1 MNIPASLAPVP
12 DHVPADLVRDFDPY
26 NLPGLVDGY
35 TDDIHALWKTI
46 QDTHPDVFWTPRNGG
61 HWVATRYRE
70 MVELTTDPVRF
81 SNLEPFVPKG
91 IIPHTGPSQMDAPE
105 HGPFRRLVAQAF
117 TPASLNQASIR
128 ARSAAVGI
136 VEKLRPQG
144 RCDFVLD
151 FAGVMPI
158 VTFLNLLGMPESE
171 APYLLDLAKRNVPG
185 QDTMEQAARETHEY
199 IAELIRDRQAKPGE
213 DFVSM
218 LVSAQVMGRDLTPEE
233 RHNVVQLVVT
243 GGLETVMNTT
253 SFAMVHFARHLDLQR
268 ELRENLELYDGAVDE
283 ITRRFG
289 TSNIAR
295 LVKHDTELNGVAIR
309 EGEQVLGI
317 YPLSGL
323 DERANP
329 DPMRFDPR
337 RNQRR
342 HVNFGS
348 GPHTCLGARLAR
360 RELRIFLDEW
370 IAKMPECRIAA
381 GTSPKM
387 AAGLI
392 NTVRGF
398 YLEWDPA

>member
-1 MNIPASLAPVP
+1 MNLHSNIATQP
-12 DHVPADLVRDFDPY
+12 DHVSDALVRDFNPY
-26 NLPGLVDGY
+26 NLPGLVNGFS
-35 TDDIHALWKTI
+35 DDIHALWKTI
-46 QDTHPDVFWTPRNGG
+46 QDDYPDIFWTPQNGG
-61 HWVATRYRE
+61 HWVVTRYQE
-70 MVELTTDPVRF
+70 MAQLTTDPARF

-91 IIPHTGPSQMDAPE
+91 VIPHTGPSQMDAPE
-105 HGPFRRLVAQAF
+105 HGPFRKLVSQAF
-117 TPASLNQASIR
+117 TPALLSKAGVR
-128 ARSAAVGI
+128 ARAAAVDI
-136 VEKLRPQG
+136 IDTLRPQG
-144 RCDFVLD
+144 RCDFVQD
-151 FAGVMPI
+151 FAGIMPV
-158 VTFLNLLGMPESE
+158 VTFLNLLGMSE
-171 APYLLDLAKRNVPG
+171 EDAPYLLDLAKRNVPG
-185 QDTMEQAARETHEY
+185 QDTMEAAAAETHAY
-199 IAELIRDRQAKPGE
+199 IADLIRDRQARPGD

-218 LVSAQVMGRDLTPEE
+218 LVSAQVMGRDLTPTE

-253 SFAMVHFARHLDLQR
+253 SFAMVHFARNPKIQR
-268 ELRENLELYDGAVDE
+268 ELRENPDLHEGAVDE

-295 LVKHDTELNGVAIR
+295 LAKCDTQLCGATIR
-309 EGEQVLGI
+309 EGDQVLGI

-323 DERANP
+323 DERVNP

-337 RNQRR
+337 RSHRR
-342 HVNFGS
+342 HLNFGS

-360 RELRIFLDEW
+360 REIRIFLEEW
-370 IAKMPECRIAA
+370 IGKMPDCRIAE

>member
-70 MVELTTDPVRF
+70 MVELTTDPARF

-128 ARSAAVGI
+128 ARSAAEGI

-218 LVSAQVMGRDLTPEE
+218 LVSAQVMGRDLTPDE

-268 ELRENLELYDGAVDE
+268 ELRENPELYDGTVDE

-295 LVKHDTELNGVAIR
+295 LVKHDTDLNGVAIR

-337 RNQRR
+337 RKQRR

-360 RELRIFLDEW
+360 RELRIFLEEW

-398 YLEWDPA
+398 YLEWDPE